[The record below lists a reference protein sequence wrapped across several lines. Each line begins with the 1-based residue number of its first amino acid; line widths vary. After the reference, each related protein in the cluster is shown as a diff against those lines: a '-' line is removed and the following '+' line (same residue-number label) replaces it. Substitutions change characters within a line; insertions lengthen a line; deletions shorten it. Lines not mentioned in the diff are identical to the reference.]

1 MTSLEIALLSMARR
15 GRIVEAFIL
24 KERPDL
30 IDLFLTY
37 QNEVTAARKFLEP
50 SLVDLDSGAK
60 ILEIGG
66 GILGLAIQ
74 LASEGFE
81 VTTVEPVGKGFTG
94 VSFIIEI
101 YLEIA
106 REENLSFKFIKSPIE
121 ACEFNHEF
129 DFIFSI
135 NVMEHLENPF
145 SVLLQ
150 MTDALKPAGSYRFFC
165 PNYDFP
171 YEPHFSKW
179 LWLRRNASFYLE
191 SSRAKGLKLG
201 TLEQKDLYESL
212 NFITLRSITRFCQS
226 NQIRFSCNKYAFYN
240 LPDRVSED
248 RELAERHGYLG
259 TIVIFMHRLKFHA
272 LAKVVPRKVQP
283 VMDVTVQILN

>member
-1 MTSLEIALLSMARR
+1 MTSLEIAKISMVRR
-15 GRIVEAFIL
+15 GKIVEAFIM

-37 QNEVTAARKFLEP
+37 QNEVTAAREFLEP
-50 SLVDLDSGAK
+50 SLVELNSGDK
-60 ILEIGG
+60 ILEVGG

-94 VSFIIEI
+94 VSFIIET

-106 REENLSFKFIKSPIE
+106 RQENVSFKFIQSPIE
-121 ACEFNHEF
+121 ECEFSHEF

-145 SVLLQ
+145 AVLLQ
-150 MTDALKPAGSYRFFC
+150 MTNALKPSGSYRFFC

-179 LWLRRNASFYLE
+179 LWLRRNSSFYLE
-191 SSRAKGLKLG
+191 SSRASGLKLG
-201 TLEQKDLYESL
+201 ALEQKDLYESL
-212 NFITLRSITRFCQS
+212 NFITLRSVTRFCHS
-226 NQIRFSCNKYAFYN
+226 NQIRFSCNSSAFYN
-240 LPDRVSED
+240 LLDRVSKD
-248 RELAERHGYLG
+248 RELARRHGYLG
-259 TIVIFMHRLKFHA
+259 SLVIFMHHFKFHA
-272 LAKVVPRKVQP
+272 IAKAVPIKVQP
-283 VMDVTVQILN
+283 VMDVTVQSLS

>member
-1 MTSLEIALLSMARR
+1 MSSLEIALVSMARR
-15 GRIVEAFIL
+15 GKIVEAIIK

-37 QNEVTAARKFLEP
+37 QNEVTAAREFLEP
-50 SLVDLDSGAK
+50 NLAELDSGTK

-81 VTTVEPVGKGFTG
+81 VTTVEPVGKGFSG
-94 VSFIIEI
+94 VSFIMEV

-106 REENLSFKFIKSPIE
+106 RHENLSFNFIKSPIE
-121 ACEFNHEF
+121 ECEFNHEF

-150 MTDALKPAGSYRFFC
+150 MTHALKPSGSYRFFC

-179 LWLRRNASFYLE
+179 LWLRRNSSFYLE

-201 TLEQKDLYESL
+201 TLEQKDLFESL

-226 NQIRFSCNKYAFYN
+226 NQIRFSCSSYAFYN
-240 LPDRVSED
+240 LLDRVTKD
-248 RELAERHGYLG
+248 RELANRHGRLG
-259 TIVIFMHRLKFHA
+259 LIVIFMHRLKFHA
-272 LAKVVPRKVQP
+272 LAKAVPRKVQP
-283 VMDVTVQILN
+283 VMDVTVQSLS

>member
-1 MTSLEIALLSMARR
+1 MSSLEIALVSMSRR
-15 GRIVEAFIL
+15 GKIVEAIIK

-37 QNEVTAARKFLEP
+37 QNEVTAAREFLEP
-50 SLVDLDSGAK
+50 NLAELDSGAK
-60 ILEIGG
+60 VLEIGG

-81 VTTVEPVGKGFTG
+81 ITTVEPVGKGFSG
-94 VSFIIEI
+94 VSFIMEV

-106 REENLSFKFIKSPIE
+106 RHENLSFKFIKSPIE
-121 ACEFNHEF
+121 ECEFNSDF

-150 MTDALKPAGSYRFFC
+150 MTHALKPSGSYRFFC

-179 LWLRRNASFYLE
+179 LWLRRNSSFYLE

-201 TLEQKDLYESL
+201 TFEQKNLYESL
-212 NFITLRSITRFCQS
+212 NFITLRSIIGFCQS
-226 NQIRFSCNKYAFYN
+226 NQIRFSCNSYALYN
-240 LPDRVSED
+240 LLDRVTKD
-248 RELAERHGYLG
+248 RELANRHGHLG
-259 TIVIFMHRLKFHA
+259 SIVIFMHRLKFHA
-272 LAKVVPRKVQP
+272 LAKAVPRKVQP
-283 VMDVTVQILN
+283 VMDVTVQSLS

>member
-1 MTSLEIALLSMARR
+1 MSSQEIALVSMARR
-15 GRIVEAFIL
+15 GKIVEAVIK

-37 QNEVTAARKFLEP
+37 QNEVTAAREFLEQN
-50 SLVDLDSGAK
+50 LAELDSGAE

-81 VTTVEPVGKGFTG
+81 VTTVEPVGKGFSG
-94 VSFIIEI
+94 VSFIMEI

-106 REENLSFKFIKSPIE
+106 RHENLSFKFIKSPIE
-121 ACEFNHEF
+121 ECEFNQEF

-150 MTDALKPAGSYRFFC
+150 MTHALKPSGSYRFFC

-179 LWLRRNASFYLE
+179 LWLRRNSSFYLE
-191 SSRAKGLKLG
+191 SSRAIGLKLD
-201 TLEQKDLYESL
+201 TFEQKDLYESL
-212 NFITLRSITRFCQS
+212 NFITLRSIIRFCQS
-226 NQIRFSCNKYAFYN
+226 HQIRFSCSSYAFYN
-240 LPDRVSED
+240 LLNRVTKD
-248 RELAERHGYLG
+248 RELANRHGYLG
-259 TIVIFMHRLKFHA
+259 SIVIFMYRLKFHV
-272 LAKVVPRKVQP
+272 LAKAVPRKVQP
-283 VMDVTVQILN
+283 VMDVTVQSLS